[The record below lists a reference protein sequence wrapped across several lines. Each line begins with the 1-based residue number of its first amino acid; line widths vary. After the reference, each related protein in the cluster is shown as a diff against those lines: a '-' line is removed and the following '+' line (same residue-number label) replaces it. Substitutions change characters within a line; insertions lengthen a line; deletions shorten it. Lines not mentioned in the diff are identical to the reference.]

1 MLHLSKTR
9 PQILFSLFLNILVF
23 PKNSKIPTERFNLK
37 PIVFIFNLW
46 SFEIIFKMYHYD
58 RIDVWDILYL
68 PQLNSNGIN
77 WKRNDLVVN
86 YSYPLWWLNY
96 IGKNLN
102 QTHRLVGLDFNWRFK
117 FQIKNIQTEYKQN
130 SKGI

>member
-9 PQILFSLFLNILVF
+9 PQVLFSLFLNILVF

-68 PQLNSNGIN
+68 PQLNSIGIN

>member
-9 PQILFSLFLNILVF
+9 PQVLFSLFLNILVF

-68 PQLNSNGIN
+68 PQLNSIGIN

-86 YSYPLWWLNY
+86 YSYPL
-96 IGKNLN
+96 
-102 QTHRLVGLDFNWRFK
+102 
-117 FQIKNIQTEYKQN
+117 
-130 SKGI
+130 